1 MTVAKEES
9 TVPATYTTGV
19 FPVAQLPAAQIVLVR
34 VFLTNLENDPHR
46 GTIEVSRLVDGGK
59 ERLRLQQVVVPPD
72 ERVWIE
78 LSSAEVEG
86 ENIEVTVTL
95 PEDGF
100 DVGATPLVPGVAVL
114 SRFVGDDTTTLLQW
128 ISADGFVPVPREEPR
143 PPFSMS
149 GVSYT

>member
-1 MTVAKEES
+1 TVAKEES

-59 ERLRLQQVVVPPD
+59 ERLRLQEVVVPPD
-72 ERVWIE
+72 ERMWIE
-78 LSSAEVEG
+78 LTSAAVEG
-86 ENIEVTVTL
+86 ENVEVTVAR
-95 PEDGF
+95 PEDGC

-114 SRFVGDDTTTLLQW
+114 SRVVGDDTTTWRQCV
-128 ISADGFVPVPREEPR
+128 SADGFVPVPREEPR
-143 PPFSMS
+143 PPF
-149 GVSYT
+149 